1 MSLRMSRV
9 RVLLVSC
16 LLGCVLAGCGK
27 EKVDF
32 QAKFDHVVDQD
43 WRKNWNWVDAE
54 KFFSAGG
61 LFVDSGEPGDPTL
74 DRPHIL
80 PLLKRL
86 RDKHGL
92 KWQAVVHKKK
102 TKFAVALVAQLPSEG
117 DVEKIKQTIES
128 EQDKFAGEILSQ
140 YGHQWMSVDFLTEE
154 DLEWER
160 QADRKEAMAAAKR

>member
-1 MSLRMSRV
+1 MSRV
-9 RVLLVSC
+9 LILLASC
-16 LLGCVLAGCGK
+16 LLVPALVGCGK
-27 EKVDF
+27 EQVDYE
-32 QAKFDHVVDQD
+32 AKFDRVVDQD
-43 WRKNWNWVDAE
+43 WKKNWSWVDAE
-54 KFFSAGG
+54 KFFTTGG

-86 RDKHGL
+86 HEKHGL

-117 DVEKIKQTIES
+117 DVEKIKQTIEQ
-128 EQDKFAGEILSQ
+128 EQDKFPGEILSQ

-154 DLEWER
+154 DLKWER
-160 QADRKEAMAAAKR
+160 EADKKEAMAASRN